1 MRAKSADSLGLGSNA
16 NFLKRVVPER
26 SVFFSA
32 ECTKINHRG
41 KKQPRAV
48 ALTEGALCTFKVSAV
63 KAGKFQKR
71 IPLAKVRDA
80 YLVEESEHEVLIRV
94 DSDNDIHLEIEGAAA
109 LVAALKDGMVRC
121 GHIEDGA
128 QFGVK
133 LAREV
138 VVSLKDDAAA
148 GAKPKARGSV
158 IGSLMKRGSLIGA
171 SVRRGGGGS
180 GRGSME
186 PPEEPSVPVI
196 DMSAAGSIGATIAS
210 VASCSALGLDSGRL
224 ASDRAYAAEAFC
236 EVMCT
241 GTARDGLLQHLA
253 SKPDK
258 SSEVAGECVTILR
271 DENVEARRWAV
282 KDLGMLIK
290 LFDAK
295 KLKDAK
301 GSCRDGFVPIV
312 RSQLNGLAEQQSGG
326 HLGMEVYYALLEVAL
341 DIIIKPSEQTWLED
355 SSKRRQVE
363 PFGKQ
368 LVRPDVLGLLLEL
381 SSGIE
386 TRSSEPDLEFLVA
399 VLKDLNILLV
409 MKKGNNFD
417 GILKHEDWCS
427 WLLPFTTV
435 ILASSSARK
444 ADAATSGSDVQKNL
458 HKYLINAFALIL
470 FHVFEEEQTI
480 KECLRC
486 VLDEI
491 ARFSGWGADA
501 VTLSQILFNGLLTK
515 IVARARMWKND
526 FGAKQWP
533 NLFSVLDVIEDFFFY
548 CPSPAALGDSR
559 AADPQPKLL
568 RTAPAR
574 GAQESSKN
582 GGIGLHLAADTGK
595 CVDLKLAK
603 AAQSALKQ
611 LAVKG
616 GDSVPPGTSRK
627 ERETCKAANEYY
639 DFFGGVIELLSEIDS
654 TAGDKT
660 ASSEALAKVSAFL
673 SKRSRR
679 KRGFLTA
686 GKTRGQITKAL
697 EMSMMRQQAQVLV
710 RKKRPPPK
718 AVAVVAVDATTLSAG
733 EASAGGSAPVS
744 VSALVQTASVSASSS
759 PRRDGVGGAA
769 ASKESDSGAA
779 IGGDAVREAFEDAVC
794 AQCGQSDLTAENS
807 LNAMGQ
813 WWHKNH
819 FMCTHCHGPLV
830 NGDDIEY
837 IPGPTDGK
845 PYCKRDFL
853 KLFAPATCRGCLEPF
868 KSGESMVEACG
879 GKWHPECLKC
889 TTCQCLITSIDDE
902 MTEPTCAD
910 CLAQEEIICAGCN
923 RSIGDTEDAMTALG
937 RPWHRAC
944 FVCTADGCKC
954 SLAGSFYSNDAE
966 DGRGLMPYCEAHFME
981 QFVPKCPT
989 CCEPV
994 TTGGVVACG
1003 RTWHAECFTCRNPG
1017 GCSNSFGADG
1027 FLEQHGEPYCTEHY
1041 YELFGERCAG
1051 CDKVLVGASLSAMNK
1066 KWRELVLRVWC
1077 CCLRRCLRLRL
1088 RPASRSLAHPPTH
1101 LSLHTRLFVSPRGD
1115 YRPGL
1120 LPLRNVQRPFRRRL
1134 VRTVAPRRSDQRA
1147 IRGVLVV
1154 LSEGARTQ
1162 VRGL

>member
-1 MRAKSADSLGLGSNA
+1 
-16 NFLKRVVPER
+16 LKRVVPEH

-41 KKQPRAV
+41 KKQARAV

-80 YLVEESEHEVLIRV
+80 YLVEESEHELLIRV
-94 DSDNDIHLEIEGAAA
+94 DSDNDIHLEVEGAAA

-148 GAKPKARGSV
+148 GAKPKVRGSV
-158 IGSLMKRGSLIGA
+158 IGSFMKRGSLIGA
-171 SVRRGGGGS
+171 SARRSGGGS
-180 GRGSME
+180 GRGSLESE
-186 PPEEPSVPVI
+186 PLSAPVI
-196 DMSAAGSIGATIAS
+196 DMSAAGSIGATIAT
-210 VASCSALGLDSGRL
+210 VASCASLGLDSSRL
-224 ASDRAYAAEAFC
+224 ASDRTYAAQAFC

-241 GTARDGLLQHLA
+241 SAARDGLLQHLA
-253 SKPDK
+253 GKPDK

-271 DENVEARRWAV
+271 DEDVEARRWAV
-282 KDLGMLIK
+282 KDLGMLSK

-326 HLGMEVYYALLEVAL
+326 HLGMVVYYALLEVAL
-341 DIIIKPSEQTWLED
+341 DIIIKPSEQTWTED

-368 LVRPDVLGLLLEL
+368 LVRPEVLGLLLEL

-386 TRSSEPDLEFLVA
+386 TRSSAPDLEFLVA
-399 VLKDLNILLV
+399 VLKDLNVLLV

-444 ADAATSGSDVQKNL
+444 ADAEANGDVQKNL

-470 FHVFEEEQTI
+470 FHVFEEEQMI
-480 KECLRC
+480 KECLRN

-533 NLFSVLDVIEDFFFY
+533 SLFSVLDVIEDFFFY
-548 CPSPAALGDSR
+548 CPSPATLGDSR
-559 AADPQPKLL
+559 AADPRPKLL
-568 RTAPAR
+568 RVAPAR

-611 LAVKG
+611 LAIKG

-718 AVAVVAVDATTLSAG
+718 AVAVVTVDATTLSAG
-733 EASAGGSAPVS
+733 DAAAGGPAPVS
-744 VSALVQTASVSASSS
+744 VSALVQVSLFCTVTFRANPSHNLTRS
-759 PRRDGVGGAA
+759 P
-769 ASKESDSGAA
+769 
-779 IGGDAVREAFEDAVC
+779 
-794 AQCGQSDLTAENS
+794 
-807 LNAMGQ
+807 
-813 WWHKNH
+813 
-819 FMCTHCHGPLV
+819 
-830 NGDDIEY
+830 
-837 IPGPTDGK
+837 
-845 PYCKRDFL
+845 
-853 KLFAPATCRGCLEPF
+853 
-868 KSGESMVEACG
+868 
-879 GKWHPECLKC
+879 
-889 TTCQCLITSIDDE
+889 
-902 MTEPTCAD
+902 
-910 CLAQEEIICAGCN
+910 
-923 RSIGDTEDAMTALG
+923 
-937 RPWHRAC
+937 
-944 FVCTADGCKC
+944 
-954 SLAGSFYSNDAE
+954 
-966 DGRGLMPYCEAHFME
+966 
-981 QFVPKCPT
+981 
-989 CCEPV
+989 
-994 TTGGVVACG
+994 
-1003 RTWHAECFTCRNPG
+1003 
-1017 GCSNSFGADG
+1017 
-1027 FLEQHGEPYCTEHY
+1027 
-1041 YELFGERCAG
+1041 
-1051 CDKVLVGASLSAMNK
+1051 
-1066 KWRELVLRVWC
+1066 
-1077 CCLRRCLRLRL
+1077 
-1088 RPASRSLAHPPTH
+1088 
-1101 LSLHTRLFVSPRGD
+1101 
-1115 YRPGL
+1115 
-1120 LPLRNVQRPFRRRL
+1120 
-1134 VRTVAPRRSDQRA
+1134 
-1147 IRGVLVV
+1147 
-1154 LSEGARTQ
+1154 
-1162 VRGL
+1162 